1 MIDLITSRTQADAQR
16 VKTLRDKGW
25 SNMTETERD
34 EFISGMIGAYN
45 HTDLNR
51 VESAVQFVNDYLNAL
66 QGNLDTYREAQFVA
80 SDPYWMVPFEYP
92 VTLETK
98 TDWLISDLPTES
110 DLERYLRNVSELTDR
125 IPIVKNL
132 PSTMDRL
139 TIDGAN
145 EIERAMLAEYD
156 AGQNYEAETKRLI
169 DNTAKSYVYS
179 GEIFGGEV

>member
-1 MIDLITSRTQADAQR
+1 MELITNRTASDAER
-16 VKTLRDKGW
+16 AKSLLDKGW
-25 SNMTETERD
+25 SNMTETERE

-80 SDPYWMVPFEYP
+80 SDPHWMVPFEHP

-98 TDWLISDLPTES
+98 TDWSISDLPAES

-145 EIERAMLAEYD
+145 EIERTILAEHE
-156 AGQNYEAETKRLI
+156 AGQSYETETKRLI
-169 DNTAKSYVYS
+169 GNTAKSYVYS
-179 GEIFGGEV
+179 GEIFGGEL